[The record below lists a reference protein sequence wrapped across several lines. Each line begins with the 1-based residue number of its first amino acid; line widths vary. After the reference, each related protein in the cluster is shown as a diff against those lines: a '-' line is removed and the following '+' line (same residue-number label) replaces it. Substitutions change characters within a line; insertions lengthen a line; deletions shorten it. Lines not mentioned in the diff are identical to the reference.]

1 MRMIFTF
8 VNGDKMTAHT
18 PGRLQDGYFLSDTN
32 PCANV
37 DQREVEDV
45 AMRLIRRPE
54 VERARADASV
64 LWRSVAEYTAGPQMA
79 RFEEMMDD
87 YTFNYALKAAN
98 GDPTRPR
105 VLRSYVPSANWFGRD
120 VPGSRWGGD
129 NPDNAYRLIPI
140 AAEGRYEV
148 HGRRMS
154 GGIANVTYTLVGN
167 SATSVTLSALDDRD
181 VKLESDGSFVISV
194 DARSPDN
201 LVNHIQNK
209 PGALFL
215 FIRDASG
222 DWQQETPNALRVKRL
237 DTGPGAEVS
246 QVDMARLAAKYMVS
260 DVYLLYWFTRLNYNM
275 PINFMREPRGSG
287 PVGGLRSQMGSQG
300 TIRLSD
306 DEAMIITSTS
316 GGAAYR
322 GLVLHDIW
330 YRAIEY
336 WKRQSSLNTAQM
348 VPDADGRY
356 TFVVAHTDP
365 GVANWLDTGGLG
377 EVFALHRWQGL
388 PPEGSGHALPTIQS
402 QVIKLKHLEN
412 GLPSGVQR
420 MSAADRK
427 RSLIARLAAY
437 QRRFADR

>member
-1 MRMIFTF
+1 
-8 VNGDKMTAHT
+8 MTSSKV
-18 PGRLQDGYFLSDTN
+18 DGFKDGFFLSETN

-37 DQREVEDV
+37 DQRDIEDV

-54 VERARADASV
+54 VERARAHASL
-64 LWRSVAEYTAGPQMA
+64 LWRSVAEYTAGPQMS

-105 VLRSYVPSANWFGRD
+105 VLRSYVPAANWFGRE

-148 HGRRMS
+148 HGRRMP
-154 GGIANVTYTLVGN
+154 GGIANVTYALVAN
-167 SATSVTLSALDDRD
+167 SATSVTLSLFEDRD
-181 VKLESDGSFVISV
+181 LKLESDGSFLITV
-194 DARSPDN
+194 DDRPAGG

-215 FIRDASG
+215 FIRDAMG
-222 DWQQETPNALRVKRL
+222 DWQKETPNALRVRRL
-237 DTGPGAEVS
+237 DTGPGPAASEA
-246 QVDMARLAAKYMVS
+246 DMAELAAKYMVA

-275 PINFMREPRGSG
+275 PINVMREPRGSG
-287 PVGGLRSQMGSQG
+287 AVGGLRSQMGSQG
-300 TIRLSD
+300 TIRLAD

-322 GLVLHDIW
+322 GIVLHDIW

-336 WKRQSSLNTAQM
+336 WRRQSSLNTGQM

-365 GVANWLDTGGLG
+365 GIANWLDTGGLG
-377 EVFALHRWQGL
+377 EIFALHRWQGL
-388 PPEGSGHALPTIQS
+388 PPEGSGHAAPTIRS
-402 QVIKLKHLEN
+402 EVIKLKDLESR
-412 GLPSGVQR
+412 LPPGVQR
-420 MSAADRK
+420 IGAAER
-427 RSLIARLAAY
+427 RQILEQRLAAY

>member
-1 MRMIFTF
+1 MIFTF
-8 VNGDKMTAHT
+8 SNGNKMTSSTRAE
-18 PGRLQDGYFLSDTN
+18 LKDGFFLSETN

-37 DQREVEDV
+37 DQRDIEDV

-54 VERARADASV
+54 VERARAHASL
-64 LWRSVAEYTAGPQMA
+64 LWRSVAEYTAGPQMS

-105 VLRSYVPSANWFGRD
+105 VLRSYVPAANWFGRD

-129 NPDNAYRLIPI
+129 NPDNAYRLIPV
-140 AAEGRYEV
+140 AAEGHYEI
-148 HGRRMS
+148 HGRRMP
-154 GGIANVTYTLVGN
+154 GGIANATYALVAN
-167 SATSVTLSALDDRD
+167 SATSVTLSLLEDRDLKLQPDGGFVITVDDR
-181 VKLESDGSFVISV
+181 SAGG
-194 DARSPDN
+194 
-201 LVNHIQNK
+201 LVNHIQSK

-222 DWQQETPNALRVKRL
+222 DWQKETPNALRVKRL
-237 DTGPGAEVS
+237 DTGPGPAASEA
-246 QVDMARLAAKYMVS
+246 DMAELAAKYMVA

-287 PVGGLRSQMGSQG
+287 AVGGLRSQMGSQG
-300 TIRLSD
+300 TIRLAD
-306 DEAMIITSTS
+306 NEAIIITSTS

-322 GLVLHDIW
+322 GIVLHDIW

-348 VPDADGRY
+348 VPDADGSY

-377 EVFALHRWQGL
+377 EIFALHRWQGL
-388 PPEGSGHALPTIQS
+388 PPEGSGHATPTIRS
-402 QVIKLKHLEN
+402 EVIKLKDLESR
-412 GLPSGVQR
+412 LPPGVQR
-420 MSAADRK
+420 FGAAERGQ
-427 RSLIARLAAY
+427 SLERRQAAY
-437 QRRFADR
+437 QRRFVDR

>member
-1 MRMIFTF
+1 MIFTF
-8 VNGDKMTAHT
+8 PNGNKMAASTR
-18 PGRLQDGYFLSDTN
+18 GELKDGFFLSDTN

-37 DQREVEDV
+37 DQREIEDV

-54 VERARADASV
+54 VEGARAHASV
-64 LWRSVAEYTAGPQMA
+64 LWRSVAEYTAGPQMS

-105 VLRSYVPSANWFGRD
+105 VLRSYVPAANWFGRN

-140 AAEGRYEV
+140 AAQGRYEV
-148 HGRRMS
+148 HGRRMP
-154 GGIANVTYTLVGN
+154 GGIANVTYALVAN
-167 SATSVTLSALDDRD
+167 SATSVTLSLLEDRD
-181 VKLESDGSFVISV
+181 LKLQPDGSFVITV
-194 DARSPDN
+194 DDRPAAG
-201 LVNHIQNK
+201 LANHIQNK

-215 FIRDASG
+215 FIRDAMG
-222 DWQQETPNALRVKRL
+222 DWQKEAPNALRVNRL
-237 DTGPGAEVS
+237 DTGPGPAVS
-246 QVDMARLAAKYMVS
+246 EADMAELAAKYMVA

-275 PINFMREPRGSG
+275 PINVMREPRGSG

-300 TIRLSD
+300 TIRLAD

-322 GLVLHDIW
+322 NIVLHDIW

-377 EVFALHRWQGL
+377 EIFALHRWQGL
-388 PPEGSGHALPTIQS
+388 PPEGSGHATPTMRS
-402 QVIKLKHLEN
+402 EVIKLKDLETR
-412 GLPSGVQR
+412 LPPGVQR
-420 MSAADRK
+420 IGAAER
-427 RSLIARLAAY
+427 RQSLERRLAAY

>member
-1 MRMIFTF
+1 
-8 VNGDKMTAHT
+8 MTSSKL
-18 PGRLQDGYFLSDTN
+18 GGFKDCFFLSETN

-37 DQREVEDV
+37 DQRDIEDV

-54 VERARADASV
+54 VERARAHASL
-64 LWRSVAEYTAGPQMA
+64 LWRSVAEYTAGPQMS

-105 VLRSYVPSANWFGRD
+105 VLRSYVPAANWFGRE

-148 HGRRMS
+148 HGRRMP
-154 GGIANVTYTLVGN
+154 GGIANVTYALVANG
-167 SATSVTLSALDDRD
+167 ATSVTLSLLEDRD
-181 VKLESDGSFVISV
+181 LKLEADGSFVISV
-194 DARSPDN
+194 DDRPSGG
-201 LVNHIQNK
+201 LINHIQNK

-215 FIRDASG
+215 FIRDAMG
-222 DWQQETPNALRVKRL
+222 DWQKETPNALRVRRL
-237 DTGPGAEVS
+237 DTGPGPAASEA
-246 QVDMARLAAKYMVS
+246 DMAELAAKYMVA

-275 PINFMREPRGSG
+275 PINVMREPRGSG
-287 PVGGLRSQMGSQG
+287 AVGGLRSQMGSQG
-300 TIRLSD
+300 TIRLAD

-316 GGAAYR
+316 GDAAYR
-322 GLVLHDIW
+322 GIVLHDIW

-336 WKRQSSLNTAQM
+336 WKRQSSLNTSQM

-356 TFVVAHTDP
+356 TFVVAHADP

-377 EVFALHRWQGL
+377 ETFALHRWQGL
-388 PPEGSGHALPTIQS
+388 PPEGSGHAAPTIRS
-402 QVIKLKHLEN
+402 EVIKLKDLESR
-412 GLPSGVQR
+412 LPPGVQR
-420 MSAADRK
+420 IGAVER
-427 RSLIARLAAY
+427 RQILERRQAAY

>member
-1 MRMIFTF
+1 MIFT
-8 VNGDKMTAHT
+8 VLNGNKMAAST
-18 PGRLQDGYFLSDTN
+18 GGKLKDGFFLSDTN

-37 DQREVEDV
+37 DQREIEDV

-54 VERARADASV
+54 VERARAHASV
-64 LWRSVAEYTAGPQMA
+64 LWRSVAEYTAGPQMS

-105 VLRSYVPSANWFGRD
+105 VLRSYVPAANWFGRS

-140 AAEGRYEV
+140 AAQGRYEV
-148 HGRRMS
+148 HGRRMP
-154 GGIANVTYTLVGN
+154 GGIANVTYALVAN
-167 SATSVTLSALDDRD
+167 SATSVTLSLLEDRD
-181 VKLESDGSFVISV
+181 LKLQPDGSFVITV
-194 DARSPDN
+194 DDRPAGE
-201 LVNHIQNK
+201 LANHIQNK

-215 FIRDASG
+215 FIRDAMG
-222 DWQQETPNALRVKRL
+222 DWQTEAPNALRVKRL
-237 DTGPGAEVS
+237 DTGPGPAVSEAE
-246 QVDMARLAAKYMVS
+246 MAELAAKYMVA

-275 PINFMREPRGSG
+275 PINVMREPRGSG

-300 TIRLSD
+300 TIRLAD
-306 DEAMIITSTS
+306 DEAMIITSTA
-316 GGAAYR
+316 GGAAYW
-322 GLVLHDIW
+322 GIVLHDIW

-365 GVANWLDTGGLG
+365 GVANWLDTGGLA
-377 EVFALHRWQGL
+377 EIFALHRWQGL
-388 PPEGSGHALPTIQS
+388 PSEGSGHATPTIRS
-402 QVIKLKHLEN
+402 EVVKLKDLESR
-412 GLPSGVQR
+412 LQPGVQR
-420 MSAADRK
+420 MRAAERK
-427 RSLIARLAAY
+427 QSLERRLAAY
-437 QRRFADR
+437 QRRFADH

>member
-1 MRMIFTF
+1 MIFTF
-8 VNGDKMTAHT
+8 SNGNKMTSSTRAE
-18 PGRLQDGYFLSDTN
+18 LKDGFFLSETN
-32 PCANV
+32 PCANL
-37 DQREVEDV
+37 DQRDIEDV

-54 VERARADASV
+54 VERARAHASL
-64 LWRSVAEYTAGPQMA
+64 LWRSVAEYTAGAQMS

-105 VLRSYVPSANWFGRD
+105 VLRSYVPAANWFGRD

-129 NPDNAYRLIPI
+129 NPDNAYRLVPI
-140 AAEGRYEV
+140 AAEGHYEI
-148 HGRRMS
+148 HGRRMP
-154 GGIANVTYTLVGN
+154 GGIANVTYALVAN
-167 SATSVTLSALDDRD
+167 SATSVTLALLEDSDLKLQPDGGFVITVDDRPA
-181 VKLESDGSFVISV
+181 GG
-194 DARSPDN
+194 
-201 LVNHIQNK
+201 LVNHIQSK

-222 DWQQETPNALRVKRL
+222 DWQKETPNALRVKRL
-237 DTGPGAEVS
+237 DTGPGPAASEA
-246 QVDMARLAAKYMVS
+246 DMAELAAKYMVA

-275 PINFMREPRGSG
+275 PVNVMREPRGSG
-287 PVGGLRSQMGSQG
+287 AVGGLRSQMGSQG
-300 TIRLSD
+300 TIRLAD
-306 DEAMIITSTS
+306 NEAMIITSTS

-322 GLVLHDIW
+322 GIVLHDIW

-377 EVFALHRWQGL
+377 EIFALHRWQGL
-388 PPEGSGHALPTIQS
+388 PPEGSGHATPTIRS
-402 QVIKLKHLEN
+402 EVIKLKDLESR
-412 GLPSGVQR
+412 LPPGVQR
-420 MSAADRK
+420 IGAAER
-427 RSLIARLAAY
+427 RQSLERRQAAY
-437 QRRFADR
+437 QRRFVDR

>member
-1 MRMIFTF
+1 MIFTF
-8 VNGDKMTAHT
+8 SNGNKMTSSTRAE
-18 PGRLQDGYFLSDTN
+18 LKDGFFLSETN

-37 DQREVEDV
+37 DQRDIEDV

-54 VERARADASV
+54 VERARAHASL
-64 LWRSVAEYTAGPQMA
+64 LWRSVAEYTAGPQMS

-105 VLRSYVPSANWFGRD
+105 VLRSYVPAANWFGRD

-129 NPDNAYRLIPI
+129 NPDNAYRLIPV
-140 AAEGRYEV
+140 AAEGHYEI
-148 HGRRMS
+148 HGRRMP
-154 GGIANVTYTLVGN
+154 GGIGNVTYALVAN
-167 SATSVTLSALDDRD
+167 SATSVTLSLLEDRDLKLQPDGGFVITVDDRPA
-181 VKLESDGSFVISV
+181 GG
-194 DARSPDN
+194 
-201 LVNHIQNK
+201 LVNHIQSK

-222 DWQQETPNALRVKRL
+222 NWQKETPNALRVKRL
-237 DTGPGAEVS
+237 DTGPGPAASEA
-246 QVDMARLAAKYMVS
+246 DMAELAAKYMVA

-275 PINFMREPRGSG
+275 PINVMREPRRSG
-287 PVGGLRSQMGSQG
+287 AVGGLRSQMGSQG
-300 TIRLSD
+300 TIRLAD
-306 DEAMIITSTS
+306 NEAMIITSTS

-322 GLVLHDIW
+322 GIVLHDIW

-377 EVFALHRWQGL
+377 EIFALHRWQGL
-388 PPEGSGHALPTIQS
+388 PPEGSGHATPTIRS
-402 QVIKLKHLEN
+402 EVIKLKDLESR
-412 GLPSGVQR
+412 LPPGVQR
-420 MSAADRK
+420 FGAAERGQ
-427 RSLIARLAAY
+427 SLERRQAAY
-437 QRRFADR
+437 QRRFVDR

>member
-1 MRMIFTF
+1 
-8 VNGDKMTAHT
+8 MTSSKL
-18 PGRLQDGYFLSDTN
+18 GGFKDSFFLSETN

-37 DQREVEDV
+37 DQRDIEDV

-54 VERARADASV
+54 VERARAHASL
-64 LWRSVAEYTAGPQMA
+64 LWRSVAEYTAGPQMS

-105 VLRSYVPSANWFGRD
+105 VLRSYVPAANWFGRE

-148 HGRRMS
+148 HGRRMP
-154 GGIANVTYTLVGN
+154 GGIANVTYALVANG
-167 SATSVTLSALDDRD
+167 ATSVTLSLLEDRD
-181 VKLESDGSFVISV
+181 LKLEPDGSFVISV
-194 DARSPDN
+194 DDRPSGG

-215 FIRDASG
+215 FIRDAMG
-222 DWQQETPNALRVKRL
+222 DWQKETPNALHVRRL
-237 DTGPGAEVS
+237 DTGPGPAASEA
-246 QVDMARLAAKYMVS
+246 DMAELAAKYMVA

-275 PINFMREPRGSG
+275 PINVMREPRGSG
-287 PVGGLRSQMGSQG
+287 AVGGLRSQMGSQG
-300 TIRLSD
+300 TIRLAD

-322 GLVLHDIW
+322 GIVLHDIW

-336 WKRQSSLNTAQM
+336 WRRQSSLNTGQM

-365 GVANWLDTGGLG
+365 GIANWLDTGGLG
-377 EVFALHRWQGL
+377 EIFALHRWQGL
-388 PPEGSGHALPTIQS
+388 PPEGSGHAAPTIRS
-402 QVIKLKHLEN
+402 EVIKLKDLESR
-412 GLPSGVQR
+412 LPPGVQR
-420 MSAADRK
+420 IGAAER
-427 RSLIARLAAY
+427 RQILERRLAAY

>member
-1 MRMIFTF
+1 MTSSPP
-8 VNGDKMTAHT
+8 GDFK
-18 PGRLQDGYFLSDTN
+18 DGFFLSETN

-37 DQREVEDV
+37 DQRDIEDV

-54 VERARADASV
+54 VERARAHASL
-64 LWRSVAEYTAGPQMA
+64 LWRSVAEYAAGPQMS

-105 VLRSYVPSANWFGRD
+105 VLRSYVPAANWFGRD

-148 HGRRMS
+148 HGRRMP
-154 GGIANVTYTLVGN
+154 GGIANVTYALVAN
-167 SATSVTLSALDDRD
+167 SATSVTLSL
-181 VKLESDGSFVISV
+181 LEDCDLKFEPDGSFVITV
-194 DARSPDN
+194 DDRPTGG

-215 FIRDASG
+215 FIRDAMG
-222 DWQQETPNALRVKRL
+222 DWQTETPNALRVKRL
-237 DTGPGAEVS
+237 DTGPGPAASEA
-246 QVDMARLAAKYMVS
+246 DMAELAAKYVVA

-275 PINFMREPRGSG
+275 PINVMREPRGSG
-287 PVGGLRSQMGSQG
+287 AVGGLRSQMGSQG
-300 TIRLSD
+300 TIRLAD

-316 GGAAYR
+316 GDAAYR
-322 GLVLHDIW
+322 GIVLHDIW

-336 WKRQSSLNTAQM
+336 WKRQSSLNTGQM

-365 GVANWLDTGGLG
+365 GIANWLDTGGLG
-377 EVFALHRWQGL
+377 ETFALHRWQGL
-388 PPEGSGHALPTIQS
+388 PREGSGHAPPTIRS
-402 QVIKLKHLEN
+402 EVIKLKDLESR
-412 GLPSGVQR
+412 LPPGVR
-420 MSAADRK
+420 RIGAAER
-427 RSLIARLAAY
+427 RQSLERRLAAY

>member
-1 MRMIFTF
+1 MIFTF
-8 VNGDKMTAHT
+8 PNGNKMNTFR
-18 PGRLQDGYFLSDTN
+18 PGRLQDEFFLSDSN

-37 DQREVEDV
+37 DQREIEDV

-54 VERARADASV
+54 VERARAHASV
-64 LWRSVAEYTAGPQMA
+64 LWRSVAEYTAGPQMS

-105 VLRSYVPSANWFGRD
+105 VMRSYVPAANWFGRD

-140 AAEGRYEV
+140 APAGRYEV
-148 HGRRMS
+148 HGRRMP
-154 GGIANVTYTLVGN
+154 GGIANVTYALVGN
-167 SATSVTLSALDDRD
+167 SATSVTLSLLEDRD
-181 VKLESDGSFVISV
+181 LKLEADGSFVITV
-194 DARSPDN
+194 DDRPADG
-201 LVNHIQNK
+201 LINHIQNK
-209 PGALFL
+209 TGALFL

-222 DWQQETPNALRVKRL
+222 DWQTETPNALRVKRL
-237 DTGPGAEVS
+237 DTGPGPEIS
-246 QVDMARLAAKYMVS
+246 EKDMAELAAKYMVA

-275 PINFMREPRGSG
+275 PINTMREPRGSG

-300 TIRLSD
+300 TIRLAD
-306 DEAMIITSTS
+306 DEAMIINSTS

-348 VPDADGRY
+348 VPDADGSY

-388 PPEGSGHALPTIQS
+388 PPEGSGQRTPTIRS
-402 QVIKLKHLEN
+402 EVIELKDLESR
-412 GLPSGVQR
+412 LPPGVKR
-420 MSAADRK
+420 IGTAERK
-427 RSLIARLAAY
+427 ASLERRLAAY
-437 QRRFADR
+437 QRRFVDR

>member
-1 MRMIFTF
+1 
-8 VNGDKMTAHT
+8 MTSFS
-18 PGRLQDGYFLSDTN
+18 PGQLKDDFFLSDAN

-37 DQREVEDV
+37 DQREIEDV

-54 VERARADASV
+54 VERARAHASV

-98 GDPTRPR
+98 GDATRPR
-105 VLRSYVPSANWFGRD
+105 VLRSYVPAAHWFGRD

-129 NPDNAYRLIPI
+129 NPDNAYRLIPV

-148 HGRRMS
+148 HGRRMP
-154 GGIANVTYTLVGN
+154 GGIANVTYALVAN
-167 SATSVTLSALDDRD
+167 SATSVTLSLLEDREI
-181 VKLESDGSFVISV
+181 KPQPDGSFVITV
-194 DARSPDN
+194 DERPAGS

-209 PGALFL
+209 AGALFL
-215 FIRDASG
+215 FIRDACG
-222 DWQQETPNALRVKRL
+222 DWEKETPNALRVKRL
-237 DTGPGAEVS
+237 DAGPGPAVS
-246 QVDMARLAAKYMVS
+246 EADMATLAAKYMLA

-275 PINFMREPRGSG
+275 PINVMREPRGSG

-300 TIRLSD
+300 TIRLAD

-322 GLVLHDIW
+322 GLVLHDVW

-336 WKRQSSLNTAQM
+336 WKRQSSLNIAQI

-365 GVANWLDTGGLG
+365 GIANWLDTGGLG

-388 PPEGSGHALPTIQS
+388 PPEGSDHATPTIHS
-402 QVIKLKHLEN
+402 EVIKLKDLESR
-412 GLPSGVQR
+412 LPPGVQR
-420 MSAADRK
+420 IGKAERK
-427 RSLIARLAAY
+427 ESLKRRLAAY
-437 QRRFADR
+437 QRRFIDC